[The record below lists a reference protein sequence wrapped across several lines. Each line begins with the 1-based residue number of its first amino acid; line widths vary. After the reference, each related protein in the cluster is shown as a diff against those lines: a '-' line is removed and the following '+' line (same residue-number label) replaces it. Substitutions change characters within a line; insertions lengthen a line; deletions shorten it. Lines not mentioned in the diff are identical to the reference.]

1 MAGSLSAGRRRI
13 GALLILLATAP
24 AAASTGLPRE
34 RMPQAAMSL
43 VRVYAARAAATSAAS
58 AIVIAPGRAVTSC
71 HVLGT
76 ARQAAVSRSGE
87 GVRAELLAADRRH
100 DLCLLGNDALRAAPA
115 RIAPAASVS
124 VGDAV
129 FAVGYTAGRFA
140 FSEGRIE
147 ALYTMDGSHVIRTS
161 AGFAAGASGG
171 GLFDREGRLVGLLT
185 FYRRSPAG
193 STYFA
198 VPADWIGD
206 LLAQA
211 DRPSPPDDRT
221 PPFWSPDTRDPPAF
235 LTAFALETEGKW
247 EELERFARRWLDAE
261 PGSAEARAAL
271 SLAGERQAG
280 PKGSGRGG
288 EPR

>member
-1 MAGSLSAGRRRI
+1 MAGNIAAARRRI
-13 GALLILLATAP
+13 GALLAVLAAAP
-24 AAASTGLPRE
+24 AAASTELPRE
-34 RMPQAAMSL
+34 RLPQAAMSL
-43 VRVYAARAAATSAAS
+43 LRVYAASGAATSAAS
-58 AIVIAPGRAVTSC
+58 AIVVAPGRAVTSC
-71 HVLGT
+71 HVLGK
-76 ARQAAVSRSGE
+76 AKQAAVSRSGE
-87 GVRAELLAADRRH
+87 GVSAELLAADRRH

-115 RIAPAASVS
+115 RIAPATSVS

-171 GLFDREGRLVGLLT
+171 GLFDGEGRLVGLLT
-185 FYRRSPAG
+185 FYRHGPAG

-206 LLAQA
+206 LLSKV
-211 DRPSPPDDRT
+211 DRSSPADDRT
-221 PPFWSPDTRDPPAF
+221 PPFWSPDTQDPPAF
-235 LTAFALETEGKW
+235 LTAFALETEGNW

-280 PKGSGRGG
+280 PNRSDRSGEAR
-288 EPR
+288 